1 MDCSQYA
8 GRFARQIS
16 SPVDIA
22 YAKCEA
28 GLSPSEPRKGTED
41 TPWGDSR
48 RLERPSAPQVA
59 PPVVQHEDQEDELDE
74 GSADGLK
81 LVQVE
86 EHEVHDG

>member
-1 MDCSQYA
+1 MDYGPFK

-16 SPVDIA
+16 FPADIA

-48 RLERPSAPQVA
+48 RLERPSAPQVV
-59 PPVVQHEDQEDELDE
+59 PPVVQHEEQEDELDE
-74 GSADGLK
+74 GSTDGLE
-81 LVQVE
+81 LVQIE